1 VLYISD
7 KQINK
12 ILVSRF
18 SSLKHDYLRFLMART
33 FRKIL
38 ITLTSICILIA
49 MDSCR
54 HKGPYNPYLHMKTK
68 PSEQQAKEKKRIL
81 KRGNR
86 AYKKQL
92 GDNRKQIFGRRK
104 PPKQ

>member
-1 VLYISD
+1 MIIFVLM
-7 KQINK
+7 
-12 ILVSRF
+12 VRF
-18 SSLKHDYLRFLMART
+18 RIT
-33 FRKIL
+33 L
-38 ITLTSICILIA
+38 ITLTCAFVLST
-49 MDSCR
+49 MTSCR
-54 HKGPYNPYLHMKTK
+54 KKGPYNPYLHTKTK

-81 KRGNR
+81 RKGNR